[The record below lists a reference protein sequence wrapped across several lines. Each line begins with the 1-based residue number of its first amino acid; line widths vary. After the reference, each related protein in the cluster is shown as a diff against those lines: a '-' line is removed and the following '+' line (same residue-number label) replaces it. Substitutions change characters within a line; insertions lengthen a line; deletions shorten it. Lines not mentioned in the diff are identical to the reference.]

1 MVWTKT
7 FRQFVVRRAYV
18 VLAICK
24 SRFHV
29 NKAPNNACEMW
40 RWAANRV

>member
-1 MVWTKT
+1 MIGTRI
-7 FRQFVVRRAYV
+7 FRQLVVRRVYV
-18 VLAICK
+18 VLAISK
-24 SRFHV
+24 PRFHV